1 VCDLIAAWSPDL
13 NLGRL
18 RPSRK
23 VELRLETEMHGVPG
37 TPRLLL
43 RHAGLGVGDART
55 RRNESGVGQI
65 RIKNTHG
72 EVPFPQGELLKNRQL
87 GLGGLRFFSTSASV
101 IIIIILS
108 TGHS

>member
-1 VCDLIAAWSPDL
+1 MAFQV
-13 NLGRL
+13 
-18 RPSRK
+18 
-23 VELRLETEMHGVPG
+23 
-37 TPRLLL
+37 
-43 RHAGLGVGDART
+43 RHASCSVLQASASAT
-55 RRNESGVGQI
+55 RGRIATSRGVGQI

-101 IIIIILS
+101 IIIIIIGS